1 MEIILLL
8 LSSSSPRYSAISFTL
23 PYSSAATV
31 RIQTLLKSKEH
42 RLASIVAWVTITQG
56 FFVSSIIA
64 FVMFLFQFHI
74 GYMYSNNMD
83 VVHRSEKIV
92 LFSAAFGIPYGCQM
106 VLKGILRAANFQGE
120 IIGYE

>member
-1 MEIILLL
+1 
-8 LSSSSPRYSAISFTL
+8 
-23 PYSSAATV
+23 
-31 RIQTLLKSKEH
+31 
-42 RLASIVAWVTITQG
+42 
-56 FFVSSIIA
+56 
-64 FVMFLFQFHI
+64 MF
-74 GYMYSNNMD
+74 SNNMD